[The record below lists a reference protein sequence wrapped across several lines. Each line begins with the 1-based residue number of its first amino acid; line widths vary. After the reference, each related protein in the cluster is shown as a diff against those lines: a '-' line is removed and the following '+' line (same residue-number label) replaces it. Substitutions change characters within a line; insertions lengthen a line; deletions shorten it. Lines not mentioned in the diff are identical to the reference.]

1 VSLTFTHR
9 TSLPADQSLD
19 QWVWVPTKSI
29 MAPVYLSLAGA
40 SWLLSSPAYDRG
52 ESDGLPNADPS
63 PCGSKGMFGSRLV
76 SWLKLVRL
84 KSFSHPLVWKQELKC
99 IKRALKSLFL
109 SPFLFSLLSQ
119 GGHGLEL
126 LTACMWSLMR
136 KEEEEILV
144 PFSSPAPY

>member
-1 VSLTFTHR
+1 MPEL
-9 TSLPADQSLD
+9 
-19 QWVWVPTKSI
+19 I
-29 MAPVYLSLAGA
+29 MRCRCENSENKGMC
-40 SWLLSSPAYDRG
+40 RC
-52 ESDGLPNADPS
+52 EN
-63 PCGSKGMFGSRLV
+63 KGMFGSTLV

-84 KSFSHPLVWKQELKC
+84 KSFSHPLIWKQELKC

-126 LTACMWSLMR
+126 LAACMWSLMR

-144 PFSSPAPY
+144 PFRPVSIGFHECFMHIKYSATSAKFHFLHETLRREKERVSPW